1 MQRVA
6 KIYLKEV
13 ATLRGKKKK
22 KFCKEKVLYFEFWP
36 VFDPEP
42 FFFFFN
48 SKKDLGAFA
57 ISWGAR
63 LKTDWYSHMGI
74 APMQ

>member
-22 KFCKEKVLYFEFWP
+22 SFAKRRYYILSFDQSLTPNLCYFLRRAVE
-36 VFDPEP
+36 
-42 FFFFFN
+42 N
-48 SKKDLGAFA
+48 GL
-57 ISWGAR
+57 I
-63 LKTDWYSHMGI
+63 
-74 APMQ
+74 

>member
-22 KFCKEKVLYFEFWP
+22 KI
-36 VFDPEP
+36 
-42 FFFFFN
+42 
-48 SKKDLGAFA
+48 FA
-57 ISWGAR
+57 KR
-63 LKTDWYSHMGI
+63 KGI
-74 APMQ
+74 IF

>member
-22 KFCKEKVLYFEFWP
+22 KVLQREKVLYFEF
-36 VFDPEP
+36 
-42 FFFFFN
+42 
-48 SKKDLGAFA
+48 
-57 ISWGAR
+57 
-63 LKTDWYSHMGI
+63 
-74 APMQ
+74 